1 MDPPRSKQHF
11 FSSVPNMSGKGE
23 VEQLSGVQFLHW
35 KIYGAKFPWELA
47 LHSFYTLS
55 LSFLSELK
63 ELLFHLLLFAYMLYP
78 TSFFALTVVS
88 FISLMSYLFV
98 CIFLLYFLYNFLL
111 FMYIFIF
118 FFSVLPLW
126 FLIVFVSFPLTTL
139 GWMKYS

>member
-1 MDPPRSKQHF
+1 
-11 FSSVPNMSGKGE
+11 MSGKGE

-55 LSFLSELK
+55 LSFLSELR
-63 ELLFHLLLFAYMLYP
+63 ELLFRLLLFTYMLYP
-78 TSFFALTVVS
+78 TSFFALTVVP

-118 FFSVLPLW
+118 FFLS
-126 FLIVFVSFPLTTL
+126 FLYDFLLFLYL
-139 GWMKYS
+139 FLLQLLAGWNILNL